1 VTDPIEVLPIRRA
14 LIAVANK
21 DGLAPFAARLAVAGV
36 RIVSTGN
43 TARVL
48 ADQGVPVTQV
58 AEVTGF
64 PEMLGGR
71 VKTLHPG
78 IHAGVLADKRNRDHL
93 AQLTE
98 QGIDPFDLVVV
109 NLYRFRETVAAGA
122 AADDV
127 IEQIDIGGPAIVRA
141 AAKNFES
148 VAVLVD
154 PTRYES
160 IAREIEGTGGI
171 GRANRRALAADAFAH
186 TAAYEGAI
194 ADWFGDQET
203 GRDEARSL
211 PVRLHRAYEIRGSL
225 RYGENPHQRGALYAV
240 DGRPDG
246 PLGGAEVLQGKEMS
260 FNNWLDAD
268 AARALAALFDPG
280 DEPVAVIT
288 KHNNPCGVA
297 IAPTLAEAYRRAFE
311 CDQVSAFG
319 GIVAFNGPVDEAA
332 ALAMKSVFTEVV
344 IAPDYSEEALAI
356 FAARENLRVLRAPL
370 GAATEIELRRIDG
383 GALGQDA
390 DTVTE
395 TRDGMPVV
403 TTATPTVT
411 QWRDLLFAWK
421 VAAKVRSNAIVF
433 AKDGATVGI
442 GAGQMNRV
450 IAVDIAARQAGDKAD
465 GAAMASDAF
474 FPFPDGI
481 ERAVEAGIAAVI
493 QPGGS
498 VRDEEVLRAAEEHGM
513 AMVYTGRRHFRH

>member
-1 VTDPIEVLPIRRA
+1 VTDPIEVLPVRRA

-21 DGLAPFAARLAVAGV
+21 DGVVPFAGRLVAAGV

-48 ADQGVPVTQV
+48 ADQDVPVMKV

-64 PEMLGGR
+64 PELLGGR

-78 IHAGVLADKRNRDHL
+78 IHAGVLADKRRPEHL

-109 NLYRFRETVAAGA
+109 NLYPFRETVAAGA
-122 AADDV
+122 VDDEV
-127 IEQIDIGGPAIVRA
+127 IEQIDIGGPAMVRA

-148 VAVLVD
+148 VAVVVD
-154 PTRYES
+154 PERYELVAS
-160 IAREIEGTGGI
+160 EVERFGGI
-171 GRANRRALAADAFAH
+171 GRRLRRALAAEAFVH
-186 TAAYEGAI
+186 TAAYDGAI
-194 ADWFGDQET
+194 ADWFAAPGQDADKPRPLSRQ
-203 GRDEARSL
+203 
-211 PVRLHRAYEIRGSL
+211 LHRAYEIRGSL
-225 RYGENPHQRGALYAV
+225 RYGENPHQRGGLYAV
-240 DGRPDG
+240 DGGPEG
-246 PLGGAEVLQGKEMS
+246 PLAGAETLQGKEMS

-268 AARALAALFDPG
+268 AARALAGLFAPD
-280 DEPVAVIT
+280 DEPVAVIV

-297 IAPTLAEAYRRAFE
+297 IAPSLAEAYRRAFE

-319 GIVAFNGPVDEAA
+319 GIVAFNRPVDEAA
-332 ALAMKSVFTEVV
+332 ALAMKGVFTEVV
-344 IAPDYSEEALAI
+344 VAPGYTDQALAT
-356 FAARENLRVLRAPL
+356 FAKRENLRVLRAPL
-370 GAATEIELRRIDG
+370 GAAGGMELRQIDG

-395 TRDGMPVV
+395 TRDGMSVV
-403 TTATPTVT
+403 TTATPTEA
-411 QWRDLLFAWK
+411 QWRDLLFAWR

-433 AKDGATVGI
+433 ANEGATVGM

-450 IAVDIAARQAGDKAD
+450 IAVDIAARQAGGKAA
-465 GAAMASDAF
+465 GAIMASDAF

-481 ERAVEAGIAAVI
+481 ERAAEAGIAAVI

-498 VRDEEVLRAAEEHGM
+498 IRDEEVLRAAEEHGM